1 MSQMGVASNPST
13 VSTKPRA
20 LTTVPYGARVRR
32 AGFVTRALALL
43 IDIMVVTF
51 GSIVLAALVSLILN
65 FFGIDAQDLQVQ
77 DARFGVIAVLQI
89 IIVIVSSLAVFLFIP
104 GYFIVFWV
112 LDGATPGKQILGLQ
126 VIRTNHQRVGWIR
139 AIVRYIGYFISAIC
153 LFIGFLWV
161 FVGRR
166 RQCWQDKLADTI
178 VVYTWD
184 IPSDDEV
191 PRG

>member
-20 LTTVPYGARVRR
+20 LTTVPYRARVRR

>member
-20 LTTVPYGARVRR
+20 LTTVPYRARVRR

-43 IDIMVVTF
+43 IDIMIVTF

-161 FVGRR
+161 FVGRS

>member
-20 LTTVPYGARVRR
+20 LTTVPYRARVRR

-43 IDIMVVTF
+43 IDIMIVTF